1 MRVGK
6 DEKEKETNQL
16 SKHESVY
23 FFARSLFAESYFV
36 HTHTHFS
43 NRTLVSQDKQ
53 LSKQEGVGVSFYVS
67 LQFLCFLKLCKK
79 IFNSCFDNLSH
90 NLTFCLSVIQ

>member
-36 HTHTHFS
+36 HTHTF
-43 NRTLVSQDKQ
+43 Q
-53 LSKQEGVGVSFYVS
+53 
-67 LQFLCFLKLCKK
+67 
-79 IFNSCFDNLSH
+79 
-90 NLTFCLSVIQ
+90 